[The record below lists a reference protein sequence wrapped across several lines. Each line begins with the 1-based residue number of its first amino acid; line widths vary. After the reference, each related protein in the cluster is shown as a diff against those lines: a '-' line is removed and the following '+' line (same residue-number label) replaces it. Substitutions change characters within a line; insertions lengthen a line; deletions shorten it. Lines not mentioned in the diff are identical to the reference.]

1 MYIVFASAGP
11 PVLPRLLSRHG
22 EARYLASE
30 GGDPLVELLE
40 VIGAKVSWISWFFY
54 DWWIFDSARKNL
66 VFSDQ

>member
-30 GGDPLVELLE
+30 GCDPLE

-66 VFSDQ
+66 VFADQ